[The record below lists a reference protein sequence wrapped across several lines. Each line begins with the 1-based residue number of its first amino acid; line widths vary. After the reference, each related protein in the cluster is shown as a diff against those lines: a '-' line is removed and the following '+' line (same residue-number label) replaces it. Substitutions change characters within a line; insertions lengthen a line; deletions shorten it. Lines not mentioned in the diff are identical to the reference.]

1 MRMSTRTAGGTGAC
15 LWLYSVCGCSIP
27 YAVNILSAMHCGKR
41 PRRCSRAGH
50 AAQPLCGASKRV
62 TISMVGGC
70 SPKSPSD
77 PGRPPPQA
85 RARPS
90 PLRPQLD
97 LLPTASRPKWAPFV
111 RQGPSPPNDPRA
123 LALARFRSV
132 CSIRVHTAA
141 KPPLRKAS
149 HGRGRMPR
157 KPQKRNRYP
166 ISIALPA
173 SPGGHF
179 LVNINTARTS
189 RVVEA
194 DEAVYPAYCQ
204 GARHERYL
212 SPATGTS
219 ECCSPRS
226 STLCSP
232 SYARRSP
239 ACPGPS

>member
-1 MRMSTRTAGGTGAC
+1 MCGRHRRTRFNLRAANCCQAESERQRNECRSFHKKPLPFRYGADMRMSARTAGGTGAC

-62 TISMVGGC
+62 TISMVGGLQ
-70 SPKSPSD
+70 SKKPQRPRLSPSA
-77 PGRPPPQA
+77 GARPSLPTPA
-85 RARPS
+85 SARPS
-90 PLRPQLD
+90 PNGFSSKVGLLRPPRAL
-97 LLPTASRPKWAPFV
+97 R
-111 RQGPSPPNDPRA
+111 PPNDPRA
-123 LALARFRSV
+123 LVLARFRSV

-173 SPGGHF
+173 APG
-179 LVNINTARTS
+179 ATS
-189 RVVEA
+189 
-194 DEAVYPAYCQ
+194 
-204 GARHERYL
+204 
-212 SPATGTS
+212 
-219 ECCSPRS
+219 
-226 STLCSP
+226 
-232 SYARRSP
+232 
-239 ACPGPS
+239 

>member
-1 MRMSTRTAGGTGAC
+1 MCGRHRRTRFNLRAANCCQVESERQRNECRSFHKKPLPFRYGADMRMSTRTAGGTGAC

-111 RQGPSPPNDPRA
+111 RQGPFAPKRP
-123 LALARFRSV
+123 ARVGPCTIS
-132 CSIRVHTAA
+132 
-141 KPPLRKAS
+141 
-149 HGRGRMPR
+149 
-157 KPQKRNRYP
+157 KR
-166 ISIALPA
+166 L
-173 SPGGHF
+173 
-179 LVNINTARTS
+179 
-189 RVVEA
+189 
-194 DEAVYPAYCQ
+194 
-204 GARHERYL
+204 
-212 SPATGTS
+212 
-219 ECCSPRS
+219 
-226 STLCSP
+226 
-232 SYARRSP
+232 
-239 ACPGPS
+239 